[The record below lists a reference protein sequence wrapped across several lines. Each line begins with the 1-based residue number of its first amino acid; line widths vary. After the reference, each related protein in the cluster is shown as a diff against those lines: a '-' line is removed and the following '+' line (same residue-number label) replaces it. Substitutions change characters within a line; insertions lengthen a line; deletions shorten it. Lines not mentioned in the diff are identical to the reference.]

1 MSTSKN
7 EVDGVKQEAG
17 DAAPATADG
26 GASIDKVRDILFGSH
41 LREFERRFTRLEE
54 RLVKETGDLKVDVKS
69 RLEAL
74 ETFVRKET
82 ASLADQIRSEHEDR
96 VDSHGGVSREL
107 KETAR
112 SLERRTTSLD
122 EQLTKSNRDLREQML
137 EQQQRLSDEI
147 RRRVDEV
154 LGALAREAQEL
165 RADKADRATIA
176 ALLTEMAMRLTDE
189 FRIPGAEDAGN
200 G

>member
-1 MSTSKN
+1 MTTSKT

-17 DAAPATADG
+17 GAVPTADS
-26 GASIDKVRDILFGSH
+26 GASIDKVRDILFGNH

-54 RLVKETGDLKVDVKS
+54 RLVKETGDLKEDVKS

-74 ETFVRKET
+74 ETFVRRET

-96 VDSHGGVSREL
+96 VDSYGGVSREL

-122 EQLTKSNRDLREQML
+122 EQLTKSNRELREQML

-165 RADKADRATIA
+165 RADKADRAAIA

-189 FRIPGAEDAGN
+189 FRIPGAEDASN